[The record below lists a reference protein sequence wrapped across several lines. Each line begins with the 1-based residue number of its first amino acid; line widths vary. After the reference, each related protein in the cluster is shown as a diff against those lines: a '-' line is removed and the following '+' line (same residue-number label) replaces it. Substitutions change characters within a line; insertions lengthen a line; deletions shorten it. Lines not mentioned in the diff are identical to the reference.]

1 MNRYVNK
8 CFIAIG
14 FLLSFACN
22 DPENP
27 ELPLPID
34 ENLVR
39 LRNVLEGQL
48 ATPEGKLK
56 SESDYFGSRS
66 LKTRTDF
73 YYDELGREL
82 LKVGLYD
89 SDTIGFY
96 LNEYLEDG
104 NLNRTSVFRLGAEGL
119 FFDFEWQ
126 RFYED
131 DGRTIRVELGRDG
144 IFEEYERF
152 EYDDLVRKVTY
163 RRGDDEF
170 YELHEYFYI
179 DENDSL
185 IREEHVRESGME
197 IPFYRYRYD
206 YNHENLLIAK
216 STNMFAGEFRSAFE
230 YKYDSQGRLIEE
242 ITNGISFGEDPMERK
257 TFVYY

>member
-56 SESDYFGSRS
+56 SEFHHDMHRP
-66 LKTRTDF
+66 LETRIDF
-73 YYDELGREL
+73 YYDEIGREL
-82 LKVGLYD
+82 LKVELYD
-89 SDTIGFY
+89 SDTTTFY
-96 LNEYLEDG
+96 LNEYLENG

-119 FFDFEWQ
+119 FFDFDWQ

-144 IFEEYERF
+144 VFEEYERF
-152 EYDDLVRKVTY
+152 EYDDLGRKVTY
-163 RRGDDEF
+163 RRGDDEM

-185 IREEHVRESGME
+185 IREEHFRESGME
-197 IPFYRYRYD
+197 IPFYRYRYF
-206 YNHENLLIAK
+206 YNDRDLLISRSLK
-216 STNMFAGEFRSAFE
+216 IIIPEYRSAFE
-230 YKYDSQGRLIEE
+230 YKYDLSDRLIEE
-242 ITNGISFGEDPMERK
+242 ITNDLYFGTQTVERK
-257 TFVYY
+257 IFVYY